1 MGAFFVIKKIFSCVG
16 ERSLT
21 IYIYKIVKMVENV
34 ACILWKI
41 DIEKQK
47 STNETPLLGELISAF
62 FLLIESFLIFSN
74 YISGMIL

>member
-1 MGAFFVIKKIFSCVG
+1 MCIKK
-16 ERSLT
+16 SLT
-21 IYIYKIVKMVENV
+21 IYIYKIIKMVENV

-62 FLLIESFLIFSN
+62 LLVNRKFPYFQQL
-74 YISGMIL
+74 Y